1 MKHSNVKFTA
11 RSNRAKRASCNLLD
25 NRKGDKM
32 KEYITVKQFA
42 EMTGKT
48 PQAVYKALNNPK
60 HKLNNFVSTV
70 DNQKKIEI
78 SALKE
83 VYGIEV
89 DNQSLKVEQP
99 VEQPNSTASDE
110 SNTAVLIQILTEQ
123 LAEKDKQLSEA
134 NQQIKE
140 LHRLID
146 QQQQLHLS
154 SMKLLQEGQPT
165 DEAEQEEDTTTNDL
179 TTDTQPKPQKKK
191 GLFSFLSRN

>member
-89 DNQSLKVEQP
+89 DNQSLE

-110 SNTAVLIQILTEQ
+110 NNTTVLIQILTEQ
-123 LAEKDKQLSEA
+123 LAEKDRQLSEA

-140 LHRLID
+140 LHSLLD
-146 QQQQLHLS
+146 QQQRLHLS
-154 SMKLLQEGQPT
+154 SMKLLQEEPPT
-165 DEAEQEEDTTTNDL
+165 DEAEQEETTTTNDL
-179 TTDTQPKPQKKK
+179 TPNPQPKPQKKK